1 MKRIILFS
9 FLYLS
14 ALISMS
20 QNDWELLNPYPTI
33 NSLMG
38 DYFISSQ
45 EGWVVGYEGLI
56 LHTTNG
62 GYDWETQHSDPDE
75 SLSGIFF
82 IDDTEGWT
90 VGWSSIYHTTD
101 AGVTWEKQVKPNW
114 PGDLYD
120 VFFINHDT
128 GWIVGAYKIIFK
140 TTNGGE
146 NWYRIM
152 SNLDEERWFYSV
164 DFGDELHGCAV
175 GGSLS
180 GDEGILMVTDDGGEN
195 WTEVTPPG
203 AKTLHKVSFMNSS
216 TVWAC
221 GSGGQLYK
229 SEDAGA
235 TWTSHQLA
243 TTERYVDI
251 HFFDELKGA
260 LLMNHEIRLT
270 QDGGETWDSLVTID
284 FNSSVSSFASGTYN
298 HLVAVGYAGYITKS
312 VNGGTTWIDL
322 TNSIRS
328 PIYQIGF
335 FNESDGFAVT
345 GYFNAVGFIRTS
357 DGGYNWEED
366 TTIENGPFYQM
377 QIKGQSG
384 FFLNNTSQ
392 MMKTVDGG
400 ETWTLYDVPDLT
412 SYYYDIQFANDL
424 TGYLCGS
431 NSLLVKTN
439 DGGLTWQ
446 QITFEQNY
454 KFTFMFF
461 INENTGWLIDWDN
474 RHLVWTTNGGED
486 WDAVRLIESNYIF
499 KPHTIFFINEQ
510 IGFVTTAEGV
520 LFKTTDG
527 GNSWEQFYVFT
538 GSEIQTSRVYFV
550 NEEEGWYTNGYR
562 VYHTLDGGETWIN
575 PQSFGFS
582 HIKNMFFLE
591 NGQGWLCGEY
601 GLVAGCNL
609 SLDINEDQETKAML
623 HISPNPANRVIQ
635 VSLPGNKVKIEAASI
650 FNMMGQEVA
659 RFDNINATGSYRM
672 DISHL
677 SSGTY
682 ILKVS
687 SPEGNRLGKFV
698 VQ

>member
-1 MKRIILFS
+1 MKRAILFS
-9 FLYLS
+9 LLCFT
-14 ALISMS
+14 ALTSMA

-33 NSLMG
+33 NSLEG

-45 EGWVVGYEGLI
+45 EGWVVGQKGLI

-62 GYDWETQHSDPDE
+62 GYDWETQYSDPDE
-75 SLSGIFF
+75 MLSSIFF

-90 VGWSSIYHTTD
+90 VGWNNIYHTTN
-101 AGVTWEKQVKPNW
+101 AGVSWEKQVKPNW

-140 TTNGGE
+140 TTDGGE

-152 SNLDEERWFYSV
+152 SSLDEERWFYSV
-164 DFGDELHGCAV
+164 DFGDELHGCTV
-175 GGSLS
+175 GGRLN
-180 GDEGILMVTDDGGEN
+180 GEEGIIMTTEDGGEN

-203 AKTLHKVSFMNSS
+203 AKTLRKVSFINSN

-221 GSGGQLYK
+221 GNNGELYK

-260 LLMNHEIRLT
+260 LLMSHEIRLT
-270 QDGGETWDSLVTID
+270 QDGGETWDSLVTINI
-284 FNSSVSSFASGTYN
+284 NSSVSSFASGTYN

-312 VNGGTTWIDL
+312 VNGGTTWTDIGDS
-322 TNSIRS
+322 NRS
-328 PIYQIGF
+328 PFYQIGF
-335 FNESDGFAVT
+335 FNESDGFVVT
-345 GYFNAVGFIRTS
+345 GYFNAVDFIRTS
-357 DGGYNWEED
+357 DGGYNWVED

-377 QIKGQSG
+377 RIYGQTG
-384 FFLNNTSQ
+384 FFLNNSSQ
-392 MMKTVDGG
+392 MMKTTDGG
-400 ETWTLYDVPDLT
+400 ETWTLYDVPALT
-412 SYYYDIQFANDL
+412 TYYYDIQFANEL

-439 DGGLTWQ
+439 DGGITWE
-446 QITFEQNY
+446 QIAFEQNY
-454 KFTFMFF
+454 KFTFIF
-461 INENTGWLIDWDN
+461 LIDENKVW
-474 RHLVWTTNGGED
+474 LVDSENHNLIRTQNGGET
-486 WDAVRLIESNYIF
+486 WNTLKLIEDNYVF
-499 KPHTIFFINEQ
+499 KPYTVFFINEQ

-527 GNSWEQFYVFT
+527 GDSWEQFYVFT

-601 GLVAGCNL
+601 GLVAGYG
-609 SLDINEDQETKAML
+609 SWLDINKNEDKQAML
-623 HISPNPANRVIQ
+623 QISPNPATRFIQ
-635 VSLPGNKVKIEAASI
+635 VSLSGSKEEIEAVSI

-659 RFDNINATGSYRM
+659 EFNSINAAGSYKM

-677 SSGTY
+677 GSGTY
-682 ILKVS
+682 ILRVS
-687 SPEGNRLGKFV
+687 SPAGNRLGKFV